1 MIYIYDKITWSVK
14 SLINDSFLREIK
26 FAAIINRL
34 CIFNLKITFN
44 INYSTIIRPDIV
56 VKLEFLVFLTNIQ

>member
-44 INYSTIIRPDIV
+44 INVFRPDIV